1 MKLNISVPSL
11 FPKCVLYLWTTSA
24 YLLFFDFMF
33 FFLMIWIPL
42 CVGVFSDLLFQL
54 CRGREMKYLPCSLP
68 LFRFLTWD
76 SLEPQGRVIFI
87 IWSPMRFEDW
97 NIYFYLFKT
106 LILSVWNLT
115 LWRLSLQFVSPSR
128 FSHIYSEKLVHL
140 PHCYFVNDYKQVI
153 CNYLLICLLVLYAF
167 FFSC

>member
-1 MKLNISVPSL
+1 MCIIFVNHICISLVFWFHVLFFNDLDPSL
-11 FPKCVLYLWTTSA
+11 CWS
-24 YLLFFDFMF
+24 
-33 FFLMIWIPL
+33 
-42 CVGVFSDLLFQL
+42 FSDLLFQL

-87 IWSPMRFEDW
+87 IWSLMRFEDW